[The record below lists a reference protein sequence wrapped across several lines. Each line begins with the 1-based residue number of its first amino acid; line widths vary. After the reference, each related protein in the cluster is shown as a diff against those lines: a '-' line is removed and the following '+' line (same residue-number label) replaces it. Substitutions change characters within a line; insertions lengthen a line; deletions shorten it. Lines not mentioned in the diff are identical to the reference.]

1 MSKPKILIVDD
12 ERLFLNIIVDLLK
25 NDYETFTA
33 TNGKEALEYTKSESI
48 PDLILLDIVL
58 PDMNGFEICQ
68 KLKESNHTQDIPIIF
83 LTIKT
88 DVDDE
93 TRGFETGAIDYITKP
108 ISPAILKARVKTHI
122 ALMQAHKKLA
132 HHAEELEGIVSERTR
147 ELTNE
152 IEERK
157 TIESQLRFLAN
168 YDLLTNLPNRILF
181 REHLDQSIK
190 QSYRNK
196 TSVALLLID
205 IDGFKHI
212 NDSLGHHQGDLLLQI
227 VADRLNKCIRDVDQV
242 ARLGGDEFTV
252 ILAETTDKKSAAL
265 VAEKII
271 KTVSEPI
278 QLERQKV
285 YISASVGIT
294 LLPEDTNDPSILLGY
309 ADMAMYEAKAKG
321 KNAYEFY
328 TPRLLSR
335 VHTRVDMEKELH
347 KALGS
352 NQLEVYY
359 QPIFK
364 TQHGELHG
372 AEALIRWK
380 HPERGFIPPIE
391 FIPIAEDSDLILKLG
406 KWVLEEV
413 VKTASFWNKLENTD
427 EFHIA
432 VNMSSRQFQNNGSCI
447 ELVNK
452 CLSEFDLPPH
462 LLKLEITESLMMEDR
477 HNVINKL
484 NELKKM
490 GVGLSIDDFGTGYS
504 SLSYIRRFPINTIK
518 IDKSFIHD
526 ITLDSDDASLITAII
541 AMAKS
546 LGMNVVAEGVETAE
560 QYRFLQ
566 DHDCDFVQGYYFCK
580 PVPREKFES
589 DFLSAVSQTA
599 KLTSLQTM
607 PSTAD

>member
-1 MSKPKILIVDD
+1 MNKPKILIIDD

-25 NDYETFTA
+25 DEYETFTA
-33 TNGKEALEYTKSESI
+33 LSGKEAFETIIKNNTL
-48 PDLILLDIVL
+48 PDLIILDIIL
-58 PDMNGFEICQ
+58 PDQDGFEVC
-68 KLKESNHTQDIPIIF
+68 KKFKKNKKTCDIPVIF
-83 LTIKT
+83 LTMKS

-93 TRGFETGAIDYITKP
+93 TTGFETGAVDYITKP
-108 ISPAILKARVKTHI
+108 ISPPILKARVRTHI
-122 ALMQAHKKLA
+122 SLMQAHKKLA
-132 HHAEELEGIVSERTR
+132 RHAQELEITVTERTR

-168 YDLLTNLPNRILF
+168 YDLLTKLPNRILF
-181 REHLDQSIK
+181 REQLDQSIK
-190 QSYRNK
+190 QAQRNK

-212 NDSLGHHQGDLLLQI
+212 NDSLGHHQGDILLQA
-227 VADRLNKCIRDVDQV
+227 VADRLNDCVRDVDQV
-242 ARLGGDEFTV
+242 ARLGGDEFTI
-252 ILAETTDKKSAAL
+252 ILDEVTDNESAAL

-271 KTVSEPI
+271 NTIANPI
-278 QLERQKV
+278 QLDHQEV

-294 LLPEDTNDPSILLGY
+294 LLPKDTSDASTLLGY

-328 TPRLLSR
+328 TSRLLSR

-347 KALGS
+347 KAIGTE
-352 NQLEVYY
+352 QLQLYY

-372 AEALIRWK
+372 AEVLLRWE
-380 HPERGFIPPIE
+380 HPERGFIPPAE
-391 FIPIAEDSDLILKLG
+391 FIPIAEDSDLIIQLG
-406 KWVLEEV
+406 TWVLENAIE
-413 VKTASFWNKLENTD
+413 TASHWNKNNTD
-427 EFHIA
+427 QEFHIA
-432 VNMSSRQFQNNGSCI
+432 VNMSSRQFHQDRNSI
-447 ELVNK
+447 ELVEK
-452 CLSEFDLPPH
+452 YLSTFDLPPH
-462 LLKLEITESLMMEDR
+462 LLNIEITESLMMEDKY
-477 HNVINKL
+477 NVINKL
-484 NELKKM
+484 NVLNKM
-490 GVGLSIDDFGTGYS
+490 GIHLSIDDFGTGYS
-504 SLSYIRRFPINTIK
+504 SLSYIRRFPIDTIK

-566 DHDCDFVQGYYFCK
+566 DHNCNLVQGYYFCK
-580 PVPREKFES
+580 PVPQDKFEK
-589 DFLSAVSQTA
+589 DFLSSLTQTA
-599 KLTSLQTM
+599 
-607 PSTAD
+607 

>member
-1 MSKPKILIVDD
+1 MNKPKILIVDD

-25 NDYETFTA
+25 DDYQTFTA
-33 TNGKEALEYTKSESI
+33 KNGNEALEYIKSESL
-48 PDLILLDIVL
+48 PDLIILDIVL
-58 PDMNGFEICQ
+58 PDMDGFEICQ
-68 KLKESNHTQDIPIIF
+68 HFKKSKHTCDIPIIF

-88 DVDDE
+88 DIDDE
-93 TRGFETGAIDYITKP
+93 TKGFEAGAIDYITKP

-132 HHAEELEGIVSERTR
+132 HHAQDLERTVAERTR

-157 TIESQLRFLAN
+157 TIETQLRFLAN
-168 YDLLTNLPNRILF
+168 YDLLTKLPNRILF

-190 QSYRNK
+190 QAQRNK
-196 TSVALLLID
+196 TFVALLLID

-212 NDSLGHHQGDLLLQI
+212 NDSLGHHQGDVLLQA
-227 VADRLNKCIRDVDQV
+227 VADRLSDCIRDVDQV

-252 ILAETTDKKSAAL
+252 ILAETTDKKNVAL

-271 KTVSEPI
+271 KTISNPI
-278 QLERQKV
+278 QLDRQEV

-294 LLPEDTNDPSILLGY
+294 LLPEDTSDPSTLLGY

-328 TPRLLSR
+328 TSRLLHR
-335 VHTRVDMEKELH
+335 VHNRVDMEKELH
-347 KALGS
+347 RAIGTK
-352 NQLEVYY
+352 QLQLYY

-364 TQHGELHG
+364 TQHGELYG

-380 HPERGFIPPIE
+380 HPERGLISPVE
-391 FIPIAEDSDLILKLG
+391 FIPIAEDSDLILQLG
-406 KWVLEEV
+406 EWVLEEA
-413 VKTASFWNKLENTD
+413 VKTAAHWNKFDEEC

-432 VNMSSRQFQNNGSCI
+432 VNMSSRQFRQNSTST
-447 ELVNK
+447 ELVEK
-452 CLSEFDLPPH
+452 FLSEFDLSPR
-462 LLKLEITESLMMEDR
+462 LLNLEITESLMMEDR
-477 HNVINKL
+477 HKVINKL
-484 NELKKM
+484 NALDKID
-490 GVGLSIDDFGTGYS
+490 VGLSIDDFGTGYS

-526 ITLDSDDASLITAII
+526 ITLDSDDATLITAII
-541 AMAKS
+541 AMAKN
-546 LGMNVVAEGVETAE
+546 LNMKVVAEGVETAE

-566 DHDCDFVQGYYFCK
+566 DHGCDFVQGYYFCK
-580 PVPREKFES
+580 PVPRDKFEK
-589 DFLSAVSQTA
+589 DFFSRLPETA
-599 KLTSLQTM
+599 
-607 PSTAD
+607 

>member
-1 MSKPKILIVDD
+1 MNKPKILIVDD

-68 KLKESNHTQDIPIIF
+68 QLKESNHTRDIPIIF

-132 HHAEELEGIVSERTR
+132 HHAGDLERIVSERTR

-190 QSYRNK
+190 QSSRNK

-227 VADRLNKCIRDVDQV
+227 VADRLSECIRDVDQV

-278 QLERQKV
+278 QLERQEV

-294 LLPEDTNDPSILLGY
+294 LLPEDTSDPSILLGY

-328 TPRLLSR
+328 TARLLSR

-347 KALGS
+347 KALGTK
-352 NQLEVYY
+352 QLEVYY

-380 HPERGFIPPIE
+380 HPERGFIPPVE
-391 FIPIAEDSDLILKLG
+391 FISIAEDSDLIQKLG
-406 KWVLEEV
+406 KWVMEEV
-413 VKTASFWNKLENTD
+413 VKTASIWNKLENVD

-432 VNMSSRQFQNNGSCI
+432 VNMSSRQFQHNGSCI
-447 ELVNK
+447 ELVDK
-452 CLSEFDLPPH
+452 CLSDFDLPPH

-484 NELKKM
+484 NNLKNK

-504 SLSYIRRFPINTIK
+504 SLSYIRRFPIDTIK

-546 LGMNVVAEGVETAE
+546 LGMYVVAEGVETAE

-566 DHDCDFVQGYYFCK
+566 DHNCDFVQGYYFCK
-580 PVPREKFES
+580 PVPQEQFES
-589 DFLSAVSQTA
+589 DFFYL
-599 KLTSLQTM
+599 L
-607 PSTAD
+607 

>member
-1 MSKPKILIVDD
+1 MNKPKILIVDD

-25 NDYETFTA
+25 DEYETCIA
-33 TNGKEALEYTKSESI
+33 ANGKEALEYIKNEEP
-48 PDLILLDIVL
+48 PDLIILDIIL
-58 PDMNGFEICQ
+58 PDIDGFEVC
-68 KLKESNHTQDIPIIF
+68 KKFKKNKKTQDIPVIF

-88 DVDDE
+88 NVDDE
-93 TRGFETGAIDYITKP
+93 TKGFETGAVDYITKP
-108 ISPAILKARVKTHI
+108 ISPPILKARVKTHI

-132 HHAEELEGIVSERTR
+132 HHAQELEKTVSERTR
-147 ELTNE
+147 ALTNE

-168 YDLLTNLPNRILF
+168 YDLLTKLPNRILF
-181 REHLDQSIK
+181 REHLNQSIK
-190 QSYRNK
+190 QAQRNK

-212 NDSLGHHQGDLLLQI
+212 NDSLGHHQGDVLLQA
-227 VADRLNKCIRDVDQV
+227 VADRLNECIRDVDQV

-252 ILAETTDKKSAAL
+252 ILDEVTDKKSAAL

-271 KTVSEPI
+271 NTISNPI
-278 QLERQKV
+278 QLDRQEV

-294 LLPEDTNDPSILLGY
+294 LLPKDTNDASTLLGY

-328 TPRLLSR
+328 TSRLLSR

-347 KALGS
+347 KAIGTK
-352 NQLEVYY
+352 QLQLYY

-364 TQHGELHG
+364 TQHGELYG
-372 AEALIRWK
+372 AETLIRWK
-380 HPERGFIPPIE
+380 HPERGLIPTTE
-391 FIPIAEDSDLILKLG
+391 FIPIAEDSDLILQLG
-406 KWVLEEV
+406 KWVLEEAI
-413 VKTASFWNKLENTD
+413 KTASIWNKAEDLD

-432 VNMSSRQFQNNGSCI
+432 INMSSRQFQQDNTSI
-447 ELVNK
+447 ELVEK
-452 CLSEFDLPPH
+452 CLSEYDLPPH
-462 LLKLEITESLMMEDR
+462 LLGLEITESLMMEDR
-477 HNVINKL
+477 HSVINKL
-484 NELKKM
+484 NTLNKM

-504 SLSYIRRFPINTIK
+504 SLSYIRRFPIDTIK

-546 LGMNVVAEGVETAE
+546 LDMNVIAEGVETAE

-566 DHDCDFVQGYYFCK
+566 DHSCNFVQGYYFCK
-580 PVPREKFES
+580 PVTRDKFEK
-589 DFLSAVSQTA
+589 DFISSLTQTV
-599 KLTSLQTM
+599 
-607 PSTAD
+607 